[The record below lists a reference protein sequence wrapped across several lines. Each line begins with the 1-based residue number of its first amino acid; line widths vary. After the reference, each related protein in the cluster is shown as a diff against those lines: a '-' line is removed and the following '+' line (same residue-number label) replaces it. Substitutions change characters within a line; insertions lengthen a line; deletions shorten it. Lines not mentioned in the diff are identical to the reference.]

1 MKIGIY
7 SGSFDPVTNG
17 HIDII
22 ERASKIVDKLI
33 VAILVNKTKKPCF
46 TIEEKIEMLKIVTG
60 DLKNVEIDL
69 HDGLLVRYAN
79 KKNAFTII
87 RGIREITDFEYEL
100 QMNRVNSALCESE
113 NLSTVESIY
122 LFAKPEYSYLSSS
135 AVREVASF
143 GGDISMFVPKSIEEQ
158 IKNKFK

>member
-46 TIEEKIEMLKIVTG
+46 DIDEKIEMLKIVTK
-60 DLKNVEIDL
+60 DLENVEIDL
-69 HDGLLVRYAN
+69 HDGLLVEYAN
-79 KKNAFTII
+79 KKNAFAII
-87 RGIREITDFEYEL
+87 RGIREISDFEYEL
-100 QMNRVNSALCESE
+100 QMNRVNSVLCKSE
-113 NLSTVESIY
+113 NLDAIESIY
-122 LFAKPEYSYLSSS
+122 LFAKPKYSYLSSS

-143 GGDISMFVPKSIEEQ
+143 GGDISRFVPKSIETI